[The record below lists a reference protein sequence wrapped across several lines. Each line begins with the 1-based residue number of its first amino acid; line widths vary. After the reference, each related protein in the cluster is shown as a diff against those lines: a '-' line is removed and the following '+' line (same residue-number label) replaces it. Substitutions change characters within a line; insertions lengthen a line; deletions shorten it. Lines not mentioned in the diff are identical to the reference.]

1 MTKRSLILLAV
12 AVGGLVG
19 WVGGILA
26 YVNWFPE
33 EGGGL
38 GKEIVGGL
46 MWTSAFVGL
55 AATIAFG
62 VSVWRTPRA

>member
-1 MTKRSLILLAV
+1 MLGV
-12 AVGGLVG
+12 ALGGLVG

-33 EGGGL
+33 EGVGP
-38 GKEIVGGL
+38 GKDVVGVL
-46 MWTSAFVGL
+46 MWTSALAGL
-55 AATIAFG
+55 AATLAFG